1 MARKVMAEQVV
12 TDLEFLEMIQQ
23 FQWTTTSQLV
33 SYIGF
38 YNRRRILRKLE
49 QLSPYLHIIQEPAR
63 HIYGLNSKGGT
74 LLGTSHVTIL
84 TEL

>member
-38 YNRRRILRKLE
+38 
-49 QLSPYLHIIQEPAR
+49 
-63 HIYGLNSKGGT
+63 
-74 LLGTSHVTIL
+74 VT
-84 TEL
+84 TQPPFGVFFKFY

>member
-1 MARKVMAEQVV
+1 MMARKVMAEQVV

-49 QLSPYLHIIQEPAR
+49 QLSPSI
-63 HIYGLNSKGGT
+63 S
-74 LLGTSHVTIL
+74 TSFKNRLVIFTDSIAKVVRYWERL
-84 TEL
+84 M

>member
-49 QLSPYLHIIQEPAR
+49 QLSPSI
-63 HIYGLNSKGGT
+63 S
-74 LLGTSHVTIL
+74 TSFKNRLVIFTDSIAKVVRYWERL
-84 TEL
+84 M